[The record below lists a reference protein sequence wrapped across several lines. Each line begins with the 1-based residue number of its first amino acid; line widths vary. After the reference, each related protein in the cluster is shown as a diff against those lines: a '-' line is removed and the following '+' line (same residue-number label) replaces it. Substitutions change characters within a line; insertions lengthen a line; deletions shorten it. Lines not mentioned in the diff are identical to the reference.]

1 VLNNSLT
8 DIGLAVVASQTC
20 QLAQNSEKIWTYSS
34 SRSSRV
40 DGFGTNP
47 GVTGRPK
54 EAWPPQLSS
63 CASPDIFIRSR
74 KWCVAKAGFR
84 Y

>member
-1 VLNNSLT
+1 MHGKIFENEL
-8 DIGLAVVASQTC
+8 
-20 QLAQNSEKIWTYSS
+20 EKRYI
-34 SRSSRV
+34 RS
-40 DGFGTNP
+40 FP

-54 EAWPPQLSS
+54 EAMPPQLSS

-74 KWCVAKAGFR
+74 KQCIANAGFR